1 MLHNIILISM
11 EQHISFV
18 VKHALQR
25 GEIYVTSMKDNV
37 MLMHSMVEGH
47 GDGDDGLTNSV
58 HVYLVHGN
66 VVWMKT
72 SLVLQHTNVN
82 ARCCFRKN
90 RQCQV
95 PKNM

>member
-1 MLHNIILISM
+1 M
-11 EQHISFV
+11 
-18 VKHALQR
+18 
-25 GEIYVTSMKDNV
+25 TSMKDNV
-37 MLMHSMVEGH
+37 MLMHSMIEGH

-82 ARCCFRKN
+82 ARCCFREKEAMPN
-90 RQCQV
+90 AQKYIAGV
-95 PKNM
+95 LED